1 MKSLERVT
9 YPLQGQE
16 MRENALRH
24 RKERRAAPR
33 VKLFACPARG
43 CAIVPRSQCHR
54 CGVGHPR
61 SVRRER
67 ERSPVASV
75 QMTWKRAEKLGS
87 AVASA
92 LRRRLQVHKSALATP
107 AIFAIPIAVIAHHGA
122 YHDGVLTAVRA
133 CASVAVSTA
142 RSGDSGATRAS
153 QTNRPHA
160 IIVLR
165 CTVTSVGLIGLWA

>member
-92 LRRRLQVHKSALATP
+92 LRRRLQVHKSSGHTGDLCDPDSGHRAPWRLP
-107 AIFAIPIAVIAHHGA
+107 RWSVDCGSR
-122 YHDGVLTAVRA
+122 LRVRRGFNG
-133 CASVAVSTA
+133 SI
-142 RSGDSGATRAS
+142 RRFGATRAS